1 MTRAADPAAAAQLQH
16 LTRQL
21 VLSLMDYYTH
31 EQLPGACARFGLPAP
46 PPEAVPP
53 ATLTKRQRLTQV
65 FTQIPAGDYRQV
77 LARFIE
83 DGQLPPDT
91 RNQAQDLVWTPGPEI
106 LERVRREIADA
117 LESVAPIWSNLSGY
131 LQLLRRLFA
140 LDRNTGLWGS
150 TTLEAEIVQ
159 HTVTNS
165 EDWTVLDLFEAI
177 GALDTHDRRFAALVE
192 GLLSGS
198 VNPDERRQ
206 HELLAVIKPVLKH
219 GGLQVIENGSRGGY
233 PEFKI
238 LAGNSP
244 GRPAQLVLFAST
256 GSSKPDLRIS
266 EVLDRTVEIV
276 DTRQVLRY
284 DRAVPAEHGLNW
296 AALQAWWADTNSL
309 DRVAPDT
316 KKSLYQRL
324 LAGIPKTSPPQQ
336 RLFRAYHQW
345 VAAQGLVDFPV
356 LLPEVW
362 LHWDPQS
369 TRQRGD
375 QVFRS
380 HRLDFLLLLPGHRRV
395 VLEVDGAQ
403 HYSTADRQ
411 ASPELYAATM
421 RADRDLRLDGYEVFR
436 FGGHEFGASEAV
448 LTTAEFFGRLLRA
461 ETGEV

>member
-1 MTRAADPAAAAQLQH
+1 MTRAADPAAAAAQLQD

-21 VLSLMDYYTH
+21 VLSLGDCTH
-31 EQLPGACARFGLPAP
+31 DELPAACTRLELPAP
-46 PPEAVPP
+46 PPQGDPP
-53 ATLTKRQRLTQV
+53 TTLTKRERLTQV
-65 FTQIPAGDYRQV
+65 FAQIDAGDYRSV
-77 LARFIE
+77 LARFID
-83 DGQLPPDT
+83 DGRLSSET
-91 RNQAQDLVWTPGPEI
+91 RNQAQDLVWTQGPEI
-106 LERVRREIADA
+106 LKRIRREIAGA

-131 LQLLRRLFA
+131 LELLRRLFV
-140 LDRNTGLWGS
+140 LDHFTGLWDAA
-150 TTLEAEIVQ
+150 TLEAEIVK
-159 HTVTNS
+159 HTVNNP
-165 EDWTVLDLFEAI
+165 EDWTVLDLFEAV
-177 GALDTHDRRFAALVE
+177 GALDTHDRRFALLVE

-206 HELLAVIKPVLKH
+206 RELLAAIKPVLKR

-233 PEFKI
+233 SEFKI

-276 DTRQVLRY
+276 DTHQVLRY
-284 DRAVPAEHGLNW
+284 DRAVSAEHGLTW
-296 AALQAWWADTNSL
+296 TALQSWWAETNSL
-309 DRVAPDT
+309 DRGAPAT

-324 LAGIPKTSPPQQ
+324 LAGIPQTSPPQQ
-336 RLFRAYHQW
+336 RLFRAYHRW
-345 VAAQGLVDFPV
+345 VADQGLVDFPA

-375 QVFRS
+375 RAFRS
-380 HRLDFLLLLPGHRRV
+380 HRLDFLLLLAGHRRV

-403 HYSTADRQ
+403 HYSTANRQ

-436 FGGHEFGASEAV
+436 FGGHELGDAAAV
-448 LTTAEFFGRLLRA
+448 ATTSEFFGRLLRA
-461 ETGEV
+461 G